1 VYGIEADPAAFATV
15 SVNLA
20 LNSGAPWYPRVHLQ
34 PGGVGPGSSSAST
47 PNRVKM
53 FSASAGNSCSGMAE
67 MSENCGEMHMKLSWQ
82 VNTYPLPALFKQ
94 WRINTPAD
102 TFVKVDVE
110 AFECTL
116 IPSWIH
122 WLTKLGSGNKPG
134 FFLAF
139 HSYLAKCTDEQYD
152 DIARFAA
159 LYKTVWRNVETG
171 KGWQR
176 IPPSEIPQASGGEW
190 GRKFQKDTFM
200 FTDF

>member
-1 VYGIEADPAAFATV
+1 MYGIEADPAAFATV

-53 FSASAGNSCSGMAE
+53 SSASAGNSCSGMAE
-67 MSENCGEMHMKLSWQ
+67 MSENCGEMKLSWQ

-116 IPSWIH
+116 IPSWID

-134 FFLAF
+134 FFIAF
-139 HSYLAKCTDEQYD
+139 HSYITKCTDGQYD

-159 LYKTVWRNVETG
+159 LYKTVWRNVATG

-176 IPPSEIPQASGGEW
+176 IPPSEIPQASGGAW
-190 GRKFQKDTFM
+190 GRKLQNDTFM